1 MSEFDTEGNV
11 KNKAYTSVLVGMA
24 LLVVVVAVGIW
35 GTFKFVEQQRNRD
48 LQNWEIRLGIVAESR
63 TASVEKWLREQQ
75 QAIGTLAN
83 NASLQV
89 YLTQLVIE
97 TSENG
102 NAISDVPEA
111 GYLINLLNNQAVISG
126 FWEPEEPEIRAN
138 VSRPGRAGIAL
149 IDTSGQLLVSSGNMP
164 PLNPNIR
171 SAIAEAGNGAPALI
185 DLYQGIGG
193 DPTMGFVWPVFS
205 VQGDDSNQEI
215 IGFVVGVR
223 TVQSSLFPLLFQ
235 PGDTMQTAETYLVRR
250 EGNLVQYISPL
261 ADGTRPL
268 ERKLSIKDTLA
279 AAFAVENPGDFA
291 SASDYL
297 GNRVLVTGRALSEA
311 PWFLVRTVAVR
322 EALADTEE
330 RLSTML
336 GIFILLIVGVAVTV
350 IAVWRHGTSIRAS
363 ELAARYKRTAENL
376 KEKSEFLKIVAD
388 QQPTSIAVFDSEDK
402 YTFANRV
409 AADEAEISQEEML
422 GKKVASVLG
431 PMHAKEIIEMTD
443 MVRSDFQPRS
453 LVSHLKDTEKN
464 QIIKSDF
471 IPLRSSRNSKEV
483 LAVFQDITEV
493 ITERERRE
501 IVLRNLVSTLVAFVD
516 RRDPFS
522 ADQSR
527 RVAKV
532 AVAVARELETSE
544 ETIRTVDIAGNLM
557 NIGKIL
563 VAPELLTKSKN
574 LSAKEMDIIRNSLF
588 ASADLLEDVEF
599 DLPVA
604 ATLRQLQENWDGSG
618 QPRGLHGE
626 EIGEAARIIAVANA
640 FVGMVSPRAYRGALG
655 FSAAVRHLLE
665 DADIRFDRKT
675 VSALINYL
683 ENRGGREEWQYF
695 ADKPETEEVKGKS
708 KK

>member
-1 MSEFDTEGNV
+1 MSEFDDESNG
-11 KNKAYTSVLVGMA
+11 KNKAYTSVAIGIV
-24 LLVVVVAVGIW
+24 LLLAVVVAGIW
-35 GTFKFVEQQRNRD
+35 GTFRFIDEQRDRD

-63 TASVEKWLREQQ
+63 AASVEEWLREQK

-97 TSENG
+97 TNENG

-138 VSRPGRAGIAL
+138 VTRPGRAGIAL
-149 IDTSGQLLVSSGNMP
+149 TDKTGSLLVSSGNMP

-171 SAIAEAGNGAPALI
+171 AAMAQAGSGQPALI
-185 DLYQGIGG
+185 EMYQGIGG
-193 DPTMGFVWPVFS
+193 DPTMGYVWPVFS
-205 VQGDDSNQEI
+205 VQGEESSQEV

-223 TVQSSLFPLLFQ
+223 TVSSSLYPLLFQ
-235 PGDTMQTAETYLVRR
+235 PGDIMQTAETYLVRR

-261 ADGTRPL
+261 ADGTRAL
-268 ERKLSIKDTLA
+268 ERKLSLKDTLA
-279 AAFAVENPGDFA
+279 AAFAVDHPGDFA
-291 SASDYL
+291 AANDYL
-297 GNRVLVTGRALSEA
+297 GNNVLVTGRALSGA
-311 PWFLVRTVAVR
+311 PWFLVRTVAVQ
-322 EALADTEE
+322 EALAETEE

-363 ELAARYKRTAENL
+363 ELASRYKGAAEHL
-376 KEKSEFLKIVAD
+376 KERSEFLKIVTD
-388 QQPTSIAVFDSEDK
+388 QQPTTIAVFDAEDK

-409 AADEAEISQEEML
+409 AADDAELSQEEML

-431 PMHAKEIIEMTD
+431 PVHAKEIIEMTD
-443 MVRSDFQPRS
+443 LVRGDFQPRS
-453 LVSHLKDTEKN
+453 MITHLSEGDAN

-471 IPLRSSRNSKEV
+471 IPLRSARASKEV
-483 LAVFQDITEV
+483 LTVFQDITDV
-493 ITERERRE
+493 VKERERRE
-501 IVLRNLVSTLVAFVD
+501 AVLRSLVSTLVAFVD

-532 AVAVARELETSE
+532 AVAIAGEMKTSE

-563 VAPELLTKSKN
+563 VPPDLLTKTKN
-574 LSAKEMDIIRNSLF
+574 LSNKEMDTIRNSLV
-588 ASADLLEDVEF
+588 ASADLLEEVDF

-618 QPRGLHGE
+618 QPRGLQGE

-640 FVGMVSPRAYRGALG
+640 FVGMVSPRAYRNALG

-675 VSALINYL
+675 VSALINFL

-695 ADKPETEEVKGKS
+695 SQKPNTAEDKK
-708 KK
+708 